1 MKFVKKGRR
10 WINSKGHFIKCA
22 DLKSG
27 DFVLSNGD
35 SFGYYNANGKNI
47 HLYKGLC
54 VLKQSKGLPV
64 PEAHFSVDL
73 AVVVSYLA
81 SDRLYDISRLQ
92 SSLSYLVT
100 YVYNKDIDELLFLKH
115 PLIVYMDETIQL
127 RETIT
132 LPKFTFQ
139 FTPQLKP

>member
-10 WINSKGHFIKCA
+10 WVNAKGHFIKCA
-22 DLKSG
+22 DLQTG

-35 SFGYYNANGKNI
+35 NFGYYSATGENI

-64 PEAHFSVDL
+64 PEAHFAVDL

-81 SDRLYDISRLQ
+81 SDKLYDISRLH
-92 SSLSYLVT
+92 SSSSYLVT
-100 YVYNKDIDELLFLKH
+100 YVYNENIDELLFLKH
-115 PLIVYMDETIQL
+115 PLIVYMDETLQL

-132 LPKFTFQ
+132 LSKFTFER
-139 FTPQLKP
+139 TPNKV